1 MCVGIEL
8 DKLDAEMIK
17 ILAWQRIQQLF
28 PPKVPNTPAPLATAA
43 APKSPSPRPD
53 SETLTQ
59 PLTLLFSSVFHCISC
74 WLGCMCSH
82 CQNECEW
89 IWIGLSSLSGQKKV
103 QARAVFYP
111 LTGKG
116 GAINMCYRTL
126 YIGSGKTCWL
136 YHSVWKT
143 FTQLE
148 FGAHWIVCA

>member
-1 MCVGIEL
+1 MCVCRDWAGQTRRRDDQDPGL
-8 DKLDAEMIK
+8 AEDPAA
-17 ILAWQRIQQLF
+17 L
-28 PPKVPNTPAPLATAA
+28 PPQ
-43 APKSPSPRPD
+43 S
-53 SETLTQ
+53 TQ
-59 PLTLLFSSVFHCISC
+59 HSSSS
-74 WLGCMCSH
+74 SH
-82 CQNECEW
+82 CCCPQKPITPPWQWDINSTSDAAVQFCFSLHFLLIRVYVFSLSKW